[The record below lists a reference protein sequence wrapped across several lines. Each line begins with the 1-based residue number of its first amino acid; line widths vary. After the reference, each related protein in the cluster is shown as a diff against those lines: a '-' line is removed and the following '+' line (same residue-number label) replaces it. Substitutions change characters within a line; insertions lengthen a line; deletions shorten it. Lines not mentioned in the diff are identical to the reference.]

1 MAGIYI
7 HIPFCKKACHYCN
20 FHFSTN
26 LKEVDKMVNAII
38 KEIDFRFSYLRE
50 QSLDSI
56 YFGGGTPSILDQK
69 HFDLLFGKIGEKFTI
84 KPSAEI
90 TLEANPDDLTPSKLE
105 ILKNSMV
112 NRLSIGI
119 QSFDSEDLEWMNR
132 SHTSDQAYQC
142 IVEAKKYGFDQL
154 NIDLIFGGLTTTMD
168 KWKSNLE
175 IAAKFDLPHI
185 SCYGLTIEERT
196 ALHSFIKKEKMSPPD
211 EEIAVEQY
219 LYLMEFSDRMGWE
232 HYEISNFCK
241 NGHRAVHN
249 TSYWQGKPYAGF
261 GPSAHSFNGISRQ
274 WNISNNAGYIKILEA
289 SHSLEDLDNTLFQ
302 LESLSPK
309 DQYNESI
316 MLGLRQKAG
325 IEKKIFQP
333 QFYKQLDSWVHKG
346 HLIEENGKI
355 FLSTQG
361 KLIADQVISDLFI

>member
-38 KEIDFRFSYLRE
+38 KEIDFRFSYLE
-50 QSLDSI
+50 EHSLDSI
-56 YFGGGTPSILDQK
+56 YFGGGTPSILDQR
-69 HFDLLFGKIGEKFTI
+69 HFELLFGKIEEKFTI
-84 KPSAEI
+84 KQSAEI
-90 TLEANPDDLTPSKLE
+90 TLEANPDDLTPNKLE
-105 ILKNSMV
+105 ILKNSRV

-119 QSFDSEDLEWMNR
+119 QSFNSEDLEWMNR
-132 SHTSDQAYQC
+132 SHNAEQAYQC

-168 KWKSNLE
+168 KWKNNLE

-219 LYLMEFSDRMGWE
+219 LYLMEFADRVGWE

-241 NGHRAVHN
+241 KGHRALHN
-249 TSYWQGKPYAGF
+249 TSYWEGKPYVGF
-261 GPSAHSFNGISRQ
+261 GPSAHSFNGVSRQ
-274 WNISNNAGYIKILEA
+274 WNISNNAGYIKTLEA
-289 SHSLEDLDNTLFQ
+289 TSSLEDLDNSLFQ
-302 LESLSPK
+302 VENLSHK
-309 DQYNESI
+309 DQYNESV

-325 IEKKIFQP
+325 VEKKILQP
-333 QFYKQLDSWVHKG
+333 QFNKQLDFWVQKG
-346 HLIEENGKI
+346 DLIEDNGRV
-355 FLSTQG
+355 FLSAQG

>member
-38 KEIDFRFSYLRE
+38 KEIDFRFSYLEE

-69 HFDLLFGKIGEKFTI
+69 HFDLLFSKIEEKFKI

-90 TLEANPDDLTPSKLE
+90 TLEANPDDLNAGKLK
-105 ILKNSMV
+105 ILKNSRV

-119 QSFDSEDLEWMNR
+119 QSFDSEDLKWMNR
-132 SHTSDQAYQC
+132 SHNAEQAYQS
-142 IVEAKKYGFDQL
+142 IIKAKEHGFDQL

-196 ALHSFIKKEKMSPPD
+196 ALHSFIQKEKMSPPD

-219 LYLMEFSDRMGWE
+219 LYLMEFADRVGWE

-249 TSYWQGKPYAGF
+249 TSYWEGKPYAGF

-274 WNISNNAGYIKILEA
+274 WNISNNVGYIKILD
-289 SHSLEDLDNTLFQ
+289 SSLSLEDLGKNLFQ
-302 LESLSPK
+302 MESLSSK
-309 DQYNESI
+309 NQYNESI

-325 IEKKIFQP
+325 VEKGIFKP
-333 QFYKQLDSWVHKG
+333 QFYKQLDFWVQKG
-346 HLIEENGKI
+346 ILIEENGRV

-361 KLIADQVISDLFI
+361 KLIADQVIADLFV